1 MTIEQIVIGYL
12 ATQLNGIPV
21 VAEIPENEPSE
32 YIVVEKTGGGIV
44 NRIRNATLAIKSVST
59 SLLDA
64 AELNDAVVAAM
75 QEIVTLD
82 TVMKCELNSDY
93 NYTDTRTKRYRYQ
106 AVFDLI
112 Y

>member
-1 MTIEQIVIGYL
+1 MTIEQIAIGYL
-12 ATQLNGIPV
+12 ATQFNIPV
-21 VAEIPENEPSE
+21 VAEVPENEPAE